1 VNKLLAVAAAAVA
14 VVGQANSVEAEDTAA
29 LGVLLPKLA
38 TNAGRFEALLKKASY
53 AAEGYVED
61 VNSDGSGG
69 DRKEGAVR
77 IRFDGK
83 KSHVDVIRY
92 SESGEDKTE
101 EAREKAREK
110 AKEEP
115 DKEDEVHLPFLASEQ
130 PKYSFHVRAKDK
142 ADPARVR
149 IEFRPKEPAKTR
161 FVGSA
166 WVDTR
171 TGDVL
176 SIGASPSKVGMFV
189 DYLNVTFTFGEKMAN
204 VTAVSKITFDGAG
217 GFLFFHRRFRG
228 MAKLSEYSVPAG
240 M

>member
-1 VNKLLAVAAAAVA
+1 
-14 VVGQANSVEAEDTAA
+14 
-29 LGVLLPKLA
+29 
-38 TNAGRFEALLKKASY
+38 
-53 AAEGYVED
+53 
-61 VNSDGSGG
+61 
-69 DRKEGAVR
+69 
-77 IRFDGK
+77 RFDGK

-115 DKEDEVHLPFLASEQ
+115 DKEDEVHMPFLASEQ
-130 PKYSFHVRAKDK
+130 PKYSFRLLAKDK

-149 IEFRPKEPAKTR
+149 IAFRPKEPAKTL

-166 WVDTR
+166 WVDSR

-189 DYLNVTFTFGEKMAN
+189 DYLNITFTFGEKMGN
-204 VTAVSKITFDGAG
+204 VTAVSKVTFDGAG
-217 GFLFFHRRFRG
+217 GFLFFHKRFRG
-228 MAKLSEYSVPAG
+228 MAKLSQYS
-240 M
+240 